1 MGAAMTYPTVTT
13 MGGDVA
19 GIPLDALG
27 IGSGWLLLCLF
38 LIGFYRAMSNGRL
51 ITRREADGI
60 EEAASQAVE
69 RAEHDRDEWRAEGR
83 IKDAQIAEKDQQL
96 AHMAE
101 VGQLVRDIMRA
112 LQRTS
117 REVER

>member
-1 MGAAMTYPTVTT
+1 MPYPAVAAV
-13 MGGDVA
+13 GGELA
-19 GIPLDALG
+19 GIPLDVLG

-38 LIGFYRAMSNGRL
+38 LIGFYRAMANGRL
-51 ITRREADGI
+51 VTRREADGI
-60 EEAASQAVE
+60 EEAAARAVE

-83 IKDAQIAEKDQQL
+83 IKDAQLAEKDQQL

-117 REVER
+117 REVDR